1 MTAWVREILERYGQ
15 AVTLETAEGR
25 QDIRAFLQPV
35 QERQEQLPTAATEL
49 GWVDG
54 RLWLYLGQEPVSPGD
69 TVHWNGMALQVRSS
83 RPHYIGG
90 TLSHWWASLERRWEA
105 VE

>member
-15 AVTLETAEGR
+15 TVTLETAEGR
-25 QDIRAFLQPV
+25 QDIRVFLQPV
-35 QERQEQLPTAATEL
+35 QERQEHLPTAATEL

-54 RLWLYLGQEPVSPGD
+54 RLWLYLGEEPISPGD

-83 RPHYIGG
+83 RPHYIGD
-90 TLSHWWASLERRWEA
+90 TLSHWWASLERRWETT
-105 VE
+105 E

>member
-15 AVTLETAEGR
+15 TVTLETAEGETGA
-25 QDIRAFLQPV
+25 RAFLQPV

-54 RLWLYLGQEPVSPGD
+54 RLWLYLGQEPLAPGD
-69 TVHWNGMALQVRSS
+69 TVHWNGMALRVRSS
-83 RPHYIGG
+83 RPYYIGDA
-90 TLSHWWASLERRWEA
+90 LNHWWASLERRWEA
-105 VE
+105 AE